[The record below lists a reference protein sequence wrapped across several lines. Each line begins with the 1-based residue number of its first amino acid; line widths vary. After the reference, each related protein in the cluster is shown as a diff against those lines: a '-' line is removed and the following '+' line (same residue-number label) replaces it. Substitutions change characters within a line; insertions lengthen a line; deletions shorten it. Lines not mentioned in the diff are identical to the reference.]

1 MVWGREGFKARRN
14 LTDMNDMLSLESPA
28 KVNLRLE
35 ILKKRADGYHELRT
49 IFQKISLHDTLHFS
63 LRKGRGIS
71 IVADHPKLPI
81 GKNNLV
87 YRAAQ
92 SILRVASYRGGVDIV
107 IEKRIPL
114 GAGLGGGSSNA
125 ATTLMALNHL
135 LEIGLP
141 KKELMGMGLEIGAD
155 VPFFFFNGGAIGSG
169 IGERLKRVELP
180 DLWYILIYPN
190 FEVSTRWAYQNF
202 VLTHS
207 TVQSPSFRYGADRR
221 RSGSTL
227 SMHQSLGWVAEGL
240 TNQQFH
246 LNLRGLLKTPEGVSR
261 VLLNHLEAVVS
272 KKYPAISFMKKT
284 LVSAGALGALM
295 TGSGP
300 TVFGLFDEESGLT
313 AGYRKIKRMAEKKG
327 WAVFKAHSLA
337 V

>member
-1 MVWGREGFKARRN
+1 MVEGEALSLKWCRVGPVPSMVQDREGFKIRWN
-14 LTDMNDMLSLESPA
+14 LVDMNDSLSLESPA

-35 ILKKRADGYHELRT
+35 ILKKRDDGYHELRT
-49 IFQKISLHDTLHFS
+49 IFQKISLHDTLRFS
-63 LRKGRGIS
+63 LRKEGGVS
-71 IVADHPKLPI
+71 VTADHPNLPV

-87 YRAAQ
+87 YKAAQ
-92 SILRVASYRGGVDIV
+92 SILKGASYRGGVDIE

-125 ATTLMALNHL
+125 ATTLMALNRL
-135 LEIGLP
+135 LKIDLP
-141 KKELMGMGLEIGAD
+141 KKELMEMGLQIGAD
-155 VPFFFFNGGAIGSG
+155 VPFFFFKGGAIGSG

-202 VLTHS
+202 VLTN
-207 TVQSPSFRYGADRR
+207 R
-221 RSGSTL
+221 
-227 SMHQSLGWVAEGL
+227 
-240 TNQQFH
+240 QFH

-261 VLLNHLEAVVS
+261 ILLNHLEAVVS
-272 KKYPAISFMKKT
+272 KKYPEISLMKKT
-284 LVSAGALGALM
+284 LLSAGALGALM

-300 TVFGLFDEESGLT
+300 TVFGLFDEETSST
-313 AGYRKIKRMAEKKG
+313 VGYKKIKRMAEKKG
-327 WAVFKAHSLA
+327 WAVFKAHSLT